1 MNGGFI
7 RASCCGR
14 DGGSLRLREVA
25 VLKSLPGLV
34 LLLAAAMFTAAP
46 AAAEEQQFK
55 AEPNGQITFVMPSNN
70 IGCIYTPKGGTQT
83 YQPTDGGP
91 EISCD
96 RIAPSYVN
104 MTLGPKGPAVITE
117 NPGEQPCC
125 SGSNV
130 FAYGNTAH
138 LDGFVCTSSTAGLTC
153 ETPDKRHGFC
163 VAKSRLLHY

>member
-1 MNGGFI
+1 M
-7 RASCCGR
+7 
-14 DGGSLRLREVA
+14 
-25 VLKSLPGLV
+25 LKSLPGLV

-104 MTLGPKGPAVITE
+104 MTLGPKGPAVLTE

-163 VAKSRLLHY
+163 VAKSRLRHY

>member
-1 MNGGFI
+1 V
-7 RASCCGR
+7 RVLR
-14 DGGSLRLREVA
+14 SLA
-25 VLKSLPGLV
+25 G
-34 LLLAAAMFTAAP
+34 LLLALAIAP
-46 AAAEEQQFK
+46 FMLTPVVAEEQHFK

-70 IGCIYTPKGGTQT
+70 IGCIYTPKGGTET

-96 RIAPSYVN
+96 RIEPSYVN
-104 MTLGPKGPAVITE
+104 MRLGPKGPAVLTE

-125 SGSNV
+125 GGSNV

-138 LDGFVCTSSTAGLTC
+138 LDGFACTSSTAGLTC

>member
-1 MNGGFI
+1 M
-7 RASCCGR
+7 
-14 DGGSLRLREVA
+14 
-25 VLKSLPGLV
+25 LKSLAG
-34 LLLAAAMFTAAP
+34 LLLAFALLPMAIAP
-46 AAAEEQQFK
+46 AQADEQHFK

-70 IGCIYTPKGGTQT
+70 IGCIYTPKGGTET
-83 YQPTDGGP
+83 YEPTDGGP

-96 RIAPSYVN
+96 RIEPSYIN
-104 MTLGPKGPAVITE
+104 MTLGPHSAAVLTE

-138 LDGFVCTSSTAGLTC
+138 FEGFTCTSSTAGLTC

>member
-1 MNGGFI
+1 M
-7 RASCCGR
+7 AT
-14 DGGSLRLREVA
+14 LRLRRVQ
-25 VLKSLPGLV
+25 VLKSLAG
-34 LLLAAAMFTAAP
+34 LLLALALAAFVAEP
-46 AAAEEQQFK
+46 AMAEEQHFK
-55 AEPNGQITFVMPSNN
+55 AEPNGQITWVMPSNN
-70 IGCIYTPKGGTQT
+70 IDCVYTPKGGTET
-83 YQPTDGGP
+83 YEPTDGGP

-96 RIAPSYVN
+96 RMEPSYVN
-104 MTLGPKGPAVITE
+104 MTLGPKGPAVLTKD
-117 NPGEQPCC
+117 PGEQPCC

>member
-1 MNGGFI
+1 M
-7 RASCCGR
+7 
-14 DGGSLRLREVA
+14 
-25 VLKSLPGLV
+25 LKSLPGLV

-96 RIAPSYVN
+96 RIAPSYVKL
-104 MTLGPKGPAVITE
+104 TLGPKGPAVLTE

>member
-1 MNGGFI
+1 
-7 RASCCGR
+7 
-14 DGGSLRLREVA
+14 

-104 MTLGPKGPAVITE
+104 MTLGPKGPAVLTE
-117 NPGEQPCC
+117 NPDEQPCC

>member
-1 MNGGFI
+1 M
-7 RASCCGR
+7 
-14 DGGSLRLREVA
+14 
-25 VLKSLPGLV
+25 LKSLAG
-34 LLLAAAMFTAAP
+34 LLLVVAAAVFAIAP
-46 AAAEEQQFK
+46 AAAEEQLFK
-55 AEPNGQITFVMPSNN
+55 AEANGQVTFVMPSNN
-70 IGCIYTPKGGTQT
+70 IGCIYTPKGGTDT

-104 MTLGPKGPAVITE
+104 MRLGPNGPAVLTE

-130 FAYGNTAH
+130 FAYGNSAH